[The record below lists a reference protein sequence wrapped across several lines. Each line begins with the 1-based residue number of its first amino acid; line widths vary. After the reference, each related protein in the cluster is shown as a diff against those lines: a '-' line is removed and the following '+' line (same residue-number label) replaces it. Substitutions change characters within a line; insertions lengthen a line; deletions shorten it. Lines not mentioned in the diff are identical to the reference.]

1 MFGLVGMLVGVLV
14 IAVIFYRARAAHWKA
29 IAVELAE
36 QLVDL
41 EEDQV
46 SGAAAE
52 ALVQAGR
59 EIGAR
64 DAAFEIMRKQAVSD

>member
-1 MFGLVGMLVGVLV
+1 MFGGLGMLVGVLV

-29 IAVELAE
+29 VAMELAE

-59 EIGAR
+59 EIGVR
-64 DAAFEIMRKQAVSD
+64 DAAFEIMRKQAVGD

>member
-1 MFGLVGMLVGVLV
+1 MFGVVGMLVGVLA

-29 IAVELAE
+29 VAMELAE

-41 EEDQV
+41 EEGQV

-59 EIGAR
+59 EIGVR
-64 DAAFEIMRKQAVSD
+64 DAAFEIMRKQAVGD